1 MKYRK
6 LVPYVLLCLLIGCSP
21 KVVKYSDHV
30 NPLFGTAPITDPAE
44 IGYTPPENW
53 RVWAGLVF
61 PGASLP
67 NAMVQLSP
75 VTAFGTGAG
84 YQYEDT
90 RILGFTH
97 TCKGHWN
104 LGNISVLPVNGL
116 PDKNN
121 TGSTFSHTNET
132 ASPGYYAVLL
142 EDDSINVELS
152 STLRCGFHQYK
163 FNSPDS
169 AMVIFDLRKA
179 HNRVDESVIH
189 INSGNQIK
197 GFQRTEETT
206 VFFFAEFDQN
216 FTESYK
222 LDNPQSGSTNQDGN
236 ANQDGTANSVSTNP
250 GADNTNLNAGRT
262 GSNAGS
268 TGYNAESSSSNAGN
282 SNLNARSNS
291 LYKDWKPVSGKE
303 VVSPALALKF
313 DLKEDQQLN
322 MRVGISF
329 VSMEQAEKNLRS
341 EIPGWDFNTIKNNAE
356 EIWESVLSQVQA
368 EGGTDKERMMFYTSL
383 YRAHLWPS
391 LRSDVDGQ
399 FTDVNGKICKADYN
413 YYSLPSLWDEFRNK
427 LTLISILN
435 PDLTGDIIQSM
446 IEMGNKSGYMP
457 IFFHGDHAAP
467 YITGSYLR
475 GIRNFDVKNAY
486 ALMLKNANDPTG
498 PREHIGEYIAK
509 GYISDPD
516 IANPHV
522 ESKGKAGVA
531 KTLEYAYDDYSISR
545 LAVLLGDSAN
555 AQLFRARSMNYK
567 NVFDPT
573 VNFMRGRLDNGD
585 WISPFD
591 TEYPYYEY
599 MFREANA
606 WQQTFFVP
614 HDVPGLIELF
624 GGWERFESKLD
635 SMYILPWNP
644 QHIAR
649 NVDCFIGQYCHG
661 NQPDHHVPF
670 LYHFLGKPEKSQQII
685 DKIHT
690 MYGIGMDG
698 LALPGMDDT
707 GEMSSWYVF
716 TAMGLYPFSPSD
728 TTYLVTAPIFNTTK
742 INLPNGNSLEINKH
756 TGSKNSVKSIA
767 FNGKQINNYSI
778 DHSGFIKGGVV
789 DIYLE

>member
-1 MKYRK
+1 MKFRK
-6 LVPYVLLCLLIGCSP
+6 LIPFLFMSLLIGCSP
-21 KVVKYSDHV
+21 KAVKYKYIDQV

-44 IGYTPPENW
+44 IGYTPPEGW

-61 PGASLP
+61 PGSSLP

-90 RILGFTH
+90 KILGFTH

-104 LGNISVLPVNGL
+104 LGNIAVLPVNGL
-116 PDKNN
+116 PDNN
-121 TGSTFSHTNET
+121 NIGSTFSHANET

-152 STLRCGFHQYK
+152 STLRCGFHSYK

-179 HNRVDESVIH
+179 HNRVDESVMH
-189 INSGNQIK
+189 LNSSNQIK

-222 LDNPQSGSTNQDGN
+222 IESPHDSTSTLVNAVNTTTHSSG
-236 ANQDGTANSVSTNP
+236 
-250 GADNTNLNAGRT
+250 
-262 GSNAGS
+262 
-268 TGYNAESSSSNAGN
+268 
-282 SNLNARSNS
+282 
-291 LYKDWKPVSGKE
+291 WKSISGKE
-303 VVSPALALKF
+303 SISPALALQF
-313 DLKEDQQLN
+313 DLKENQQLN
-322 MRVGISF
+322 LKVGISF
-329 VSMEQAEKNLRS
+329 VSMDQAEKNLRK
-341 EIPGWDFNTIKNNAE
+341 EIPGWDFNTIKTNAE
-356 EIWESVLSQVQA
+356 ETWESVLSNVQA

-399 FTDVNGKICKADYN
+399 FTDVNGKVCVADYN

-427 LTLISILN
+427 LTLISILD

-446 IEMGNKSGYMP
+446 VEMGNKSGYMP
-457 IFFHGDHAAP
+457 VFFHGDHAAP
-467 YITGSYLR
+467 YIAGSYLR
-475 GIRNFDVKNAY
+475 GIKNFDVKNAY
-486 ALMLKNANDPTG
+486 ELLLKNANDPAG

-516 IANPHV
+516 IKNPHV

-531 KTLEYAYDDYSISR
+531 KTLEYAYNDYSISQ
-545 LAVLLGDSAN
+545 LAHLLGDSAN
-555 AQLFRARSMNYK
+555 AKLFRERSMYYK
-567 NVFDPT
+567 NVFDPSI
-573 VNFMRGRLDNGD
+573 NFMRGRLDNGD

-614 HDVPGLIELF
+614 HDVAGLIELF
-624 GGWERFESKLD
+624 GGKERFESKLD

-670 LYHFLGKPEKSQQII
+670 LYHFLGKPEKSQKVI
-685 DKIHT
+685 DQIHT

-728 TTYLVTAPIFNTTK
+728 TTYLVTAPIFTSTK
-742 INLPNGNSLEINKH
+742 INLPNGKSLVINKRDGTTAG
-756 TGSKNSVKSIA
+756 TGTVNSIKTIE
-767 FNGKQINNYSI
+767 FNGTDINSYTI
-778 DHSGFIKGGVV
+778 GHSGFTNGGVL
-789 DIYLE
+789 DIYMEFNGGSSLRSE